1 MMEEI
6 SFTQEQL
13 DEAIQNAKNDWVEKE
28 FNPVVAE
35 RDELLQFKP
44 KELSDE
50 EKAMQTK
57 QQELFQKEVSLEL
70 KSAGLEKFA
79 EFFNV
84 QKIDDLQPQIEKFQ
98 GLINE
103 IKVELGYVPAD
114 HKKQNEY
121 DVFATKGDTKGMIAT
136 KLSKLF
142 G

>member
-1 MMEEI
+1 
-6 SFTQEQL
+6 QL
-13 DEAIQNAKNDWVEKE
+13 DEAIQNAKNEWVEKE

-57 QQELFQKEVSLEL
+57 QQELFHKEVSLEI

-84 QKIDDLQPQIEKFQ
+84 QKIEDLQPQIE
-98 GLINE
+98 
-103 IKVELGYVPAD
+103 
-114 HKKQNEY
+114 
-121 DVFATKGDTKGMIAT
+121 
-136 KLSKLF
+136 
-142 G
+142 

>member
-1 MMEEI
+1 MEEI

-13 DEAIQNAKNDWVEKE
+13 DEAIQNAKNEWVEKE

-84 QKIDDLQPQIEKFQ
+84 EKIEDLQPQIEKFQ
-98 GLINE
+98 GLLNE
-103 IKVELGYVPAD
+103 IKVEMGYVPAD

>member
-1 MMEEI
+1 MEEI

-13 DEAIQNAKNDWVEKE
+13 DEAIQNAKNEWVENE

-44 KELSDE
+44 KDLSDE

-98 GLINE
+98 GLLNE